1 MIVFLNGKFVP
12 EKQAV
17 VSVFDRGFLYGD
29 ALFET
34 LLVTGGRPFLWP
46 EHLRRL
52 QQGVDALKLS
62 LPFSHDELLA
72 FAAQLI
78 QRNQMP
84 EAMLRLTLSR
94 GVTPR
99 GYSPR
104 HAANPAVVMTL
115 HPTPVLD
122 PARPPRWRLITS
134 SLRLPAN
141 DPLAR
146 FKTANKLRH
155 VLARAQADNAGADDA
170 LLLNT
175 DGHLA
180 EAASANLFWVKNKVV
195 RTPPLSAGPL
205 PGVTRRL
212 VLDLCQKLNIPARE
226 TLARPGAL
234 RQADG
239 VFLTLA
245 SLGIVEVLSL
255 DGNKMRRSP
264 LTRKL
269 YTAYRALLR
278 ASESTLPGNAS
289 VLGGRA
295 GSPLPADFDSHLP
308 GFVAP

>member
-1 MIVFLNGKFVP
+1 M
-12 EKQAV
+12 
-17 VSVFDRGFLYGD
+17 
-29 ALFET
+29 
-34 LLVTGGRPFLWP
+34 
-46 EHLRRL
+46 
-52 QQGVDALKLS
+52 DALKLS
-62 LPFSHDELLA
+62 LPYSHDELLA

-78 QRNQMP
+78 RRNQMT

-115 HPTPVLD
+115 HPAPVLD

-134 SLRLPAN
+134 TLRLPAN

-155 VLARAQADNAGADDA
+155 VLAHAEADDAGADDA

-212 VLDLCQKLNIPARE
+212 VLELCQKLNIPARE
-226 TLARPGAL
+226 TRARPGAL
-234 RQADG
+234 RQAGG

-245 SLGIVEVLSL
+245 SLGIVEVESL

-278 ASESTLPGNAS
+278 TT
-289 VLGGRA
+289 
-295 GSPLPADFDSHLP
+295 
-308 GFVAP
+308 